1 MLHFPATA
9 PLPRKR
15 RATANEGFAMS
26 YRAVAMSM
34 SMQVI
39 RAASLS
45 FAASGVAYG
54 QAYPTKPIRMV
65 LPFPPGGPTDL
76 LGRQIALKL
85 SENVAQPVVPE
96 NRPGAGGNLGVEVA
110 AKAPADGYTIVV
122 ASNILAISP
131 NLYRKLNYD
140 PIRDLAPI
148 ALVAQVPNVFICHP
162 SIPAKNL
169 KELVNAARAAP
180 GKLTFSSGG
189 LGTGQHLAGEMFKAF
204 SKLDTLHVPYKGSGV
219 AMLGMIGG
227 HVDMMVIGVPPAVP
241 HIQSGKVRALAALS
255 AERLAVLPNVPTSK
269 ESGFPGYEVT
279 SWYGILAPANT
290 PRDIITRLN
299 TELGKIVAAPDTRER
314 LTAGGFDPITSTP
327 DRFGEFIKS
336 FCRSPFLFI
345 F

>member
-1 MLHFPATA
+1 MKILLLHTTA
-9 PLPRKR
+9 L
-15 RATANEGFAMS
+15 ALLQTVAIGNIMAQTASTG
-26 YRAVAMSM
+26 
-34 SMQVI
+34 
-39 RAASLS
+39 AA
-45 FAASGVAYG
+45 
-54 QAYPTKPIRMV
+54 QAYPVKPIRMV

-96 NRPGAGGNLGVEVA
+96 NRPGAGGNLGNELA
-110 AKAPADGYTIVV
+110 AKAPADGYTIAV
-122 ASNILAISP
+122 ASNVLAISP

-140 PIRDLAPI
+140 PIRDFAAI
-148 ALVAQVPNVFICHP
+148 SLVAQVPNVFICHP

-169 KELVNAARAAP
+169 KELVAAARNAP

-189 LGTGQHLAGEMFKAF
+189 LGTGQHLAGEMFKSF

-279 SWYGILAPANT
+279 SWYGIVAPANT

-299 TELGKIVAAPDTRER
+299 AELGKIVTAPDTRER
-314 LTAGGFDPITSTP
+314 LTSGGFDPITSTP
-327 DRFGEFIKS
+327 ERFGEFIKS
-336 FCRSPFLFI
+336 ETARYAKAIKDAKLELQQ
-345 F
+345 

>member
-1 MLHFPATA
+1 MKLLLHVMALVLLQAAGASMVLAQSYPA
-9 PLPRKR
+9 
-15 RATANEGFAMS
+15 
-26 YRAVAMSM
+26 
-34 SMQVI
+34 
-39 RAASLS
+39 
-45 FAASGVAYG
+45 
-54 QAYPTKPIRMV
+54 KPIRMV

-85 SENVAQPVVPE
+85 SEQVAQPVVPE

-110 AKAPADGYTIVV
+110 AKSPADGYTLVV

-169 KELVNAARAAP
+169 KELVTAARNAP

-189 LGTGQHLAGEMFKAF
+189 LGTGQHLAGEMFKSF
-204 SKLDTLHVPYKGSGV
+204 SKLDTLHVPYKGSGI
-219 AMLGMIGG
+219 AMLAMIGG

-241 HIQSGKVRALAALS
+241 HIQSGKVRALAALA

-290 PRDIITRLN
+290 PRDIIARLN
-299 TELGKIVAAPDTRER
+299 SELGKIVTAPDTRER

-327 DRFGEFIKS
+327 ERFGEFIKTETA
-336 FCRSPFLFI
+336 RYAKTIKDAKLELQQ
-345 F
+345 

>member
-1 MLHFPATA
+1 MKLLLHVLTSALFNIIGAGLAHAQT
-9 PLPRKR
+9 
-15 RATANEGFAMS
+15 
-26 YRAVAMSM
+26 
-34 SMQVI
+34 
-39 RAASLS
+39 
-45 FAASGVAYG
+45 
-54 QAYPTKPIRMV
+54 YPVKPIRMV

-96 NRPGAGGNLGVEVA
+96 NRPGAGGNLGNELA
-110 AKAPADGYTIVV
+110 AKAPADGYTIAV
-122 ASNILAISP
+122 ASNVLAISP

-140 PIRDLAPI
+140 PIRDFAAI
-148 ALVAQVPNVFICHP
+148 SLVAQVPNVFICHP

-169 KELVNAARAAP
+169 KELVTAARNAP

-189 LGTGQHLAGEMFKAF
+189 LGTGQHLAGEMFKSF

-279 SWYGILAPANT
+279 SWYGIVAPANT

-299 TELGKIVAAPDTRER
+299 AELGKIVTAPDTRER
-314 LTAGGFDPITSTP
+314 LTSGGFDPITSTP
-327 DRFGEFIKS
+327 ERFGEFIKS
-336 FCRSPFLFI
+336 ETARYAKAIKDAKLELQQ
-345 F
+345 

>member
-1 MLHFPATA
+1 MKLLLHVLTSALFNIIGAGLAHAQT
-9 PLPRKR
+9 
-15 RATANEGFAMS
+15 
-26 YRAVAMSM
+26 
-34 SMQVI
+34 
-39 RAASLS
+39 
-45 FAASGVAYG
+45 
-54 QAYPTKPIRMV
+54 YPVKPIRMV

-96 NRPGAGGNLGVEVA
+96 NRPGAGGNLGNELT
-110 AKAPADGYTIVV
+110 AKAPADGYTIAV
-122 ASNILAISP
+122 ASNVLAISP

-140 PIRDLAPI
+140 PIRDFAAI
-148 ALVAQVPNVFICHP
+148 SLVAQVPNVFICHP

-169 KELVNAARAAP
+169 KELVAAARNAP

-189 LGTGQHLAGEMFKAF
+189 LGTGQHLAGEMFKSF

-279 SWYGILAPANT
+279 SWYGIVAPANT

-299 TELGKIVAAPDTRER
+299 AELGKIVTAPDTRER
-314 LTAGGFDPITSTP
+314 LTSGGFDPITSTP
-327 DRFGEFIKS
+327 ERFGEFIKS
-336 FCRSPFLFI
+336 ETARYAKAIKDAKLELQQ
-345 F
+345 

>member
-1 MLHFPATA
+1 MKLLLHVLTSALFNIIGAGLAHAQT
-9 PLPRKR
+9 
-15 RATANEGFAMS
+15 
-26 YRAVAMSM
+26 
-34 SMQVI
+34 
-39 RAASLS
+39 
-45 FAASGVAYG
+45 
-54 QAYPTKPIRMV
+54 YPVKPIRMV

-96 NRPGAGGNLGVEVA
+96 NRPGAGGNLGNELA
-110 AKAPADGYTIVV
+110 AKAPADGYTIAV
-122 ASNILAISP
+122 ASNVLAISP

-140 PIRDLAPI
+140 PIRDFAAI
-148 ALVAQVPNVFICHP
+148 SLVAQVPNVFICHP

-169 KELVNAARAAP
+169 KELVAAARNAP

-189 LGTGQHLAGEMFKAF
+189 LGTGQHLAGEMFKSF

-279 SWYGILAPANT
+279 SWYGIVAPANT

-299 TELGKIVAAPDTRER
+299 AELGKIVTAPDTRER
-314 LTAGGFDPITSTP
+314 LTSGGFDPITSTP
-327 DRFGEFIKS
+327 ERFGEFIKS
-336 FCRSPFLFI
+336 ETARYAKAIKDAKLELQQ
-345 F
+345 

>member
-1 MLHFPATA
+1 MKLLLHVLTSALFNIIGAGLAHAQTYPA
-9 PLPRKR
+9 
-15 RATANEGFAMS
+15 
-26 YRAVAMSM
+26 
-34 SMQVI
+34 
-39 RAASLS
+39 
-45 FAASGVAYG
+45 
-54 QAYPTKPIRMV
+54 KPIRMV

-96 NRPGAGGNLGVEVA
+96 NRPGAGGNLGNELA
-110 AKAPADGYTIVV
+110 AKAPADGYTIAV
-122 ASNILAISP
+122 ASNVLAISP

-140 PIRDLAPI
+140 PIRDFAAI
-148 ALVAQVPNVFICHP
+148 SLVAQVPNVFICHP

-169 KELVNAARAAP
+169 KELVAAARNAP

-189 LGTGQHLAGEMFKAF
+189 LGTGQHLAGEMFKSF

-279 SWYGILAPANT
+279 SWYGIVAPANT

-299 TELGKIVAAPDTRER
+299 AELGKIVTAPDTRER
-314 LTAGGFDPITSTP
+314 LTSGGFDPITSTP
-327 DRFGEFIKS
+327 ERFGEFIKS
-336 FCRSPFLFI
+336 ETARYAKAIKDAKLELQQ
-345 F
+345 